1 MENTEEINTNDA
13 LRSAIVIDP
22 GLSFPERREESQET
36 ACLVNTRGN
45 LEIEQMEAPVREE
58 EKVFDRVSVFYG
70 LNYNYISH

>member
-1 MENTEEINTNDA
+1 MDNTEEINANDG

-22 GLSFPERREESQET
+22 NLSFPERREESQET